1 MISHMRSISALPID
15 IEQLPIAEE
24 ITPSLFDHLE
34 YNPNDPAVVHHHP
47 LTGRILAA
55 TPARLISQITSPQFL
70 NYELL
75 SDFFLTF
82 RCFMSPHDVLEYL
95 LARMQWAF
103 ANVSDAGRIVRVRTF
118 VALRHWIL
126 NYFPDDFLLDMPFR
140 ERFCKQIN
148 GLTRWLRRRPDRGGS
163 DMNIIG
169 ELKKCWQ
176 RTCELYWPHPSSTDV
191 TPDANIRPGGEQR
204 STHLGPSVLS
214 LPLTIR
220 PATRGG
226 SSVFEVAQMHVPDQT
241 KKTIDQSPRAKR
253 SNARDFRDLP
263 SPELMRMSIPTS
275 PMSDQSL
282 EVLSCSVP
290 FLQHLR
296 NVRRPSSHKD
306 NKPTTRHDRSGS
318 FSDALRD
325 KRSPLSTHI
334 DSVMMPSFTVS
345 GGLVRGILLE
355 PCPSMINLAAPASPT
370 IEPAETRVPSPPVVA
385 PLERLPPQSSSVKR
399 IVGDMR
405 RALSTRRANPGEMS
419 IRTHRS
425 TQSFSDLLTSTKLAG
440 IAENRPP
447 TRLHTASPLVPAL
460 PIPPPA
466 PLPPPGPPRLDML
479 AARVEAAYHTAFE
492 HIDESETE
500 SVDGLSPRQGHG
512 RPENL
517 EQALRIS
524 PSGQHTRKPSR
535 MTTSSRSILIF
546 DATGNPE
553 PHPVP
558 AGYNTLSPLSSVIAS
573 ASLPEDAV
581 QSMFLD
587 DAKMSLRYPST
598 LTSNHGGGW
607 PSSYTQFRDFLN
619 VPGTLSGGT
628 GSNGPHGTSKPN
640 STEIAARKSS
650 FVHPGALDLSDIN
663 QQLRRRPGGDLK
675 ALDDPLKLRPYRPHS
690 VSTFSS
696 NSRSAATSAL
706 FTREQSRAHLS
717 GQLLSSARISPK
729 PPADGS
735 VALLDLDAA
744 PKHVRPSF
752 EADALRLRDIPD
764 EHSDGGIA
772 DALLKL
778 EGKIP
783 SPSRS
788 TFSAK
793 ADEDSQ
799 GSITSPTE
807 AQRSKLAHVES
818 LSSSDDEDDR
828 VQKAAVF
835 QAQIQDRHDAAL
847 LQVRANASRSP
858 AMERSPGGSSTDWSV
873 SRMIPPPLDLGSNKS
888 QDAPRRIILEG
899 SDSASNGSSAEE
911 SMSPSIRAVHG
922 SHMYTNAVPATY
934 IPSGAAPGARGP
946 ASPDDEDDDDE
957 DDDEIDSQS
966 DISTEIADQP
976 EPEGAM
982 HSFYFDDTTE
992 DRVRRYQEQIRA
1004 QAKKNAPPTPPS
1016 TTIPS
1021 AKTSA
1026 DKVHER
1032 KVLQKRAPAK
1042 RMSDL
1047 KQLEISRPP
1056 DHLRDRQLKEA
1067 ASAPKLR
1074 SPPPNKPLPQP
1085 PPAPQLRRMQTDP
1098 VTPQLTTH
1106 LPFVL
1111 AFESLVIAEQLTI
1124 IEKDA
1129 LDEVDWKDLISL
1141 NWQQNPASVRNWV
1154 SYLKDSA
1161 SNGIDVVIARFNL
1174 VVKWVV
1180 SEILLTSAPSER
1192 ARAITKYI
1200 HIASHCHRLRNY
1212 ASLYQIILA
1221 LLSSDLIRL
1230 HQTWALVPVR
1240 EKQTLAQLEALCQPM
1255 RNFNNLRVEM
1265 ENATMDSGCI
1275 PFIGLYTHDLMF
1287 NAQKPARLEPVSSGK
1302 EHLVNFERYQTAASI
1317 VKSLLRM
1324 IEASSKY
1331 NFRPHPEA
1339 LSRCLWIAALED
1351 GEIIARSKALET
1363 T

>member
-1 MISHMRSISALPID
+1 
-15 IEQLPIAEE
+15 
-24 ITPSLFDHLE
+24 
-34 YNPNDPAVVHHHP
+34 
-47 LTGRILAA
+47 
-55 TPARLISQITSPQFL
+55 
-70 NYELL
+70 
-75 SDFFLTF
+75 
-82 RCFMSPHDVLEYL
+82 
-95 LARMQWAF
+95 
-103 ANVSDAGRIVRVRTF
+103 
-118 VALRHWIL
+118 
-126 NYFPDDFLLDMPFR
+126 
-140 ERFCKQIN
+140 
-148 GLTRWLRRRPDRGGS
+148 
-163 DMNIIG
+163 
-169 ELKKCWQ
+169 
-176 RTCELYWPHPSSTDV
+176 
-191 TPDANIRPGGEQR
+191 
-204 STHLGPSVLS
+204 
-214 LPLTIR
+214 
-220 PATRGG
+220 
-226 SSVFEVAQMHVPDQT
+226 
-241 KKTIDQSPRAKR
+241 
-253 SNARDFRDLP
+253 
-263 SPELMRMSIPTS
+263 
-275 PMSDQSL
+275 
-282 EVLSCSVP
+282 
-290 FLQHLR
+290 
-296 NVRRPSSHKD
+296 
-306 NKPTTRHDRSGS
+306 
-318 FSDALRD
+318 
-325 KRSPLSTHI
+325 
-334 DSVMMPSFTVS
+334 
-345 GGLVRGILLE
+345 
-355 PCPSMINLAAPASPT
+355 
-370 IEPAETRVPSPPVVA
+370 
-385 PLERLPPQSSSVKR
+385 
-399 IVGDMR
+399 
-405 RALSTRRANPGEMS
+405 
-419 IRTHRS
+419 
-425 TQSFSDLLTSTKLAG
+425 
-440 IAENRPP
+440 
-447 TRLHTASPLVPAL
+447 
-460 PIPPPA
+460 
-466 PLPPPGPPRLDML
+466 
-479 AARVEAAYHTAFE
+479 
-492 HIDESETE
+492 
-500 SVDGLSPRQGHG
+500 
-512 RPENL
+512 
-517 EQALRIS
+517 
-524 PSGQHTRKPSR
+524 

-546 DATGNPE
+546 DATGGPE
-553 PHPVP
+553 SHPVP

-573 ASLPEDAV
+573 ASLPEEAV

-587 DAKMSLRYPST
+587 DPKMSLRYPST
-598 LTSNHGGGW
+598 LTSNHGGVW
-607 PSSYTQFRDFLN
+607 PSSYTQFHDFLN
-619 VPGTLSGGT
+619 VPGTLSGGS
-628 GSNGPHGTSKPN
+628 GSNGRHGSSKPG

-650 FVHPGALDLSDIN
+650 FVHPGALDLSEIN

-675 ALDDPLKLRPYRPHS
+675 ALDDPLKPRQYRPHS
-690 VSTFSS
+690 VNTFST

-717 GQLLSSARISPK
+717 GQLLGNTRISPK

-735 VALLDLDAA
+735 VALLDLESA

-752 EADALRLRDIPD
+752 ESDALRLRDIPD
-764 EHSDGGIA
+764 ETSDGGIA

-788 TFSAK
+788 TFSGK
-793 ADEDSQ
+793 AEEGSQ
-799 GSITSPTE
+799 GSMTAPSE

-818 LSSSDDEDDR
+818 LSSSDSEADED
-828 VQKAAVF
+828 QKAAAF

-858 AMERSPGGSSTDWSV
+858 GTESGPGGSSTDWSV
-873 SRMIPPPLDLGSNKS
+873 SRMIPPPLDLGSSKS
-888 QDAPRRIILEG
+888 PEASRRIVLEG
-899 SDSASNGSSAEE
+899 SDSANSDSSVEG
-911 SMSPSIRAVHG
+911 SMSPSVRAVHG
-922 SHMYTNAVPATY
+922 SYMPKNPAPATY
-934 IPSGAAPGARGP
+934 VPTGAVNGACGT
-946 ASPDDEDDDDE
+946 ADHDNEDDDD
-957 DDDEIDSQS
+957 DDENENDGETDSVS

-1004 QAKKNAPPTPPS
+1004 QAKRNAPPTPPS

-1056 DHLRDRQLKEA
+1056 DHSRERQLKEA

-1098 VTPQLTTH
+1098 ATPQLTTH

-1141 NWQQNPASVRNWV
+1141 SWQQNPASVRNWV

-1192 ARAITKYI
+1192 ARAITKFI

-1230 HQTWALVPVR
+1230 HQTWALVPLR
-1240 EKQTLAQLEALCQPM
+1240 EKQTLAQLEALCQPV

-1265 ENATMDSGCI
+1265 ENTTMDSGCI

-1287 NAQKPARLEPVSSGK
+1287 NAQKPALLEPVSSGK
-1302 EHLVNFERYQTAASI
+1302 EPLVNFERYQTAASI